1 MCVGKRMFFM
11 VSDLAD
17 GLVSSG
23 PSNILVLHYDCLIPI
38 LFSFLFSQ
46 HPLSP
51 AYFSFTLFNSPT
63 HGHSENYYFKGNI
76 SYSFL
81 GAAQIDS
88 KSICGLVITR
98 IG

>member
-23 PSNILVLHYDCLIPI
+23 LSNILVLHYDCLIRI

-46 HPLSP
+46 TSSLPGL
-51 AYFSFTLFNSPT
+51 FQFTLFNSPT
-63 HGHSENYYFKGNI
+63 QGHSENYYFKGNI

-81 GAAQIDS
+81 GAAQINS

>member
-23 PSNILVLHYDCLIPI
+23 LSNILVLHYDCLIRI

-46 HPLSP
+46 TSSLPG
-51 AYFSFTLFNSPT
+51 LFQ
-63 HGHSENYYFKGNI
+63 
-76 SYSFL
+76 SYTF
-81 GAAQIDS
+81 
-88 KSICGLVITR
+88 
-98 IG
+98 

>member
-1 MCVGKRMFFM
+1 M

-23 PSNILVLHYDCLIPI
+23 LSNILVLHYDCLIRI
-38 LFSFLFSQ
+38 QFFLFFFLK

-51 AYFSFTLFNSPT
+51 AYFSRTLFNSPT
-63 HGHSENYYFKGNI
+63 QGHSENYYFKGNI

-81 GAAQIDS
+81 GAAQIDG